1 MGREAK
7 NYNNEVLKN
16 AKHILVQTN
25 KDYALRE
32 TYGRLLGYV
41 WYTNIENPTLNDYRM
56 LNYELLVNGYCRSD
70 SRTKYENMSYLDMYY
85 TNYFDYAYEYASNL
99 RLGVFF

>member
-1 MGREAK
+1 M
-7 NYNNEVLKN
+7 
-16 AKHILVQTN
+16 VQTN

-56 LNYELLVNGYCRSD
+56 LNYELLVNGYCRYD

-99 RLGVFF
+99 RLGVFSK